1 MFSNVA
7 FSAVA
12 FIVALGILIS
22 IHEYGHFWVA
32 RKVGIK
38 VLRYSIGFG
47 KPLLRR
53 TGKIDNTEFVL
64 AAIPLGGYV
73 KMLDEREG
81 NVADHEKHRAFNRQ
95 PLWARSAV
103 VIAGPLANFLL
114 AIVAYWIVMLI
125 GISGV
130 APLLGA
136 PEADSPA
143 ERAGFVY
150 EDRIVS
156 VNGQLTQTWTDARIA
171 LLDSSLG
178 ASNGESTLLRIEV
191 ERADGQSVTREL
203 PITEEQMLKS
213 DGDAVRN
220 LGFRTW
226 WPEVE
231 PIVGELVADGAAA
244 QAGLQVGDTITRVDG
259 QNIDTWRELVA
270 SVQPRPDETLEIL
283 VSRGGQEIPLSLTP
297 KSVQVGEQSVGQIGI
312 RETQSQTMTNKAR
325 VTVQYPPMQ
334 ALGQALQRTWDM
346 SVLTVRML
354 GKLVVGQ
361 ASLDNISGPISIA
374 QFAGQS
380 ASIGIDH
387 YINFIALISISLAV
401 LNLLPI
407 PMLDGGHLMYFA
419 AEAVRGKPVSERVQI
434 WGQQLGIVLLGGL
447 MFLAFYNDILRV
459 AS

>member
-1 MFSNVA
+1 MFSNVV

-12 FIVALGILIS
+12 FIIALGILIS

-38 VLRYSIGFG
+38 VLRFSIGFG
-47 KPLLRR
+47 KPLWQR

-81 NVADHEKHRAFNRQ
+81 NVAVAEQHRAFNRQ

-114 AIVAYWIVMLI
+114 AIVAYWIVMMM

-130 APLLGA
+130 APLIGA
-136 PEADSPA
+136 PVPDSAAD
-143 ERAGFVY
+143 RAGFVF

-156 VNGQLTQTWTDARIA
+156 VNDQPTQTWTDARIA
-171 LLDSSLG
+171 LLESSFGNDTVLQV
-178 ASNGESTLLRIEV
+178 EV
-191 ERADGQSVTREL
+191 EQADGQRSVREL
-203 PITEEQMLKS
+203 PVTQDQMLKS
-213 DGDAVRN
+213 DGDAVAN

-226 WPEVE
+226 WPQVD
-231 PIVGELVADGAAA
+231 PVVGDLVADGAADR
-244 QAGLQVGDTITRVDG
+244 AGLQIGDKVISVNGQPMQSWRALVDTVQPSAGVALALVVERAGGLLDLTLTPEPVEVGDRV
-259 QNIDTWRELVA
+259 
-270 SVQPRPDETLEIL
+270 
-283 VSRGGQEIPLSLTP
+283 
-297 KSVQVGEQSVGQIGI
+297 VGRIGVM
-312 RETQSQTMTNKAR
+312 ETQSEALSDKSQ
-325 VTVQYPPMQ
+325 VTVKYPPVAAFFE
-334 ALGQALQRTWDM
+334 ALKRTWNM
-346 SVLTVRML
+346 SILTVRML

-374 QFAGQS
+374 QYAGQS

-407 PMLDGGHLMYFA
+407 PMLDGGHLVYFA
-419 AEAVRGKPVSERVQI
+419 AEAVFRKPVSEQIQI

-447 MFLAFYNDILRV
+447 MFLAFYNDIWRL
-459 AS
+459 AQ